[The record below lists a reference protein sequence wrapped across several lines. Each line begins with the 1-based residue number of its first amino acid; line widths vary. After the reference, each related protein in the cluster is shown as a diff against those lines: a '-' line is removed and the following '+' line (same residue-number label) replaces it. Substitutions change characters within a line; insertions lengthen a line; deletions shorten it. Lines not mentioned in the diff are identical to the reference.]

1 MKAVKKLMVV
11 AALGFV
17 LAAGP
22 VFAQTPPAGQT
33 PPQNPP
39 AQTPPAQTPPAAQ
52 QPAAQPQ
59 PPRPFPEG
67 AKVAWVNIQAIASNS
82 AEGKAAT
89 AKLDD
94 LRKKKTAEI
103 GEKNKQLQAL
113 QTKLQ
118 QGGTVL
124 SDAARGQIE
133 KDINKLTR
141 DIQLA
146 QQDAQEELQQLTNDL
161 QGEFQQKLQP
171 IIEAIAKERSLHF
184 VFSIADSGAIWADTG
199 LDISQEVIKRFDAAR
214 GTAQKK

>member
-1 MKAVKKLMVV
+1 MNAFKKMIVV

-17 LAAGP
+17 LTAGP

-33 PPQNPP
+33 PPQ
-39 AQTPPAQTPPAAQ
+39 TPPAQTPPAAQ
-52 QPAAQPQ
+52 QPAPQPQ

-124 SDAARGQIE
+124 SDQARGQIE
-133 KDINKLTR
+133 KDIDKLTR
-141 DIQLA
+141 EIQFA
-146 QQDAQEELQQLTNDL
+146 QQDAQAELQTLTNEL
-161 QGEFQQKLQP
+161 QGDFQQKLQP

-199 LDISQEVIKRFDAAR
+199 LDISQEVIKRFDATR
-214 GTAQKK
+214 GTGAKK